1 VSLSAVALRYRGE
14 VFLGSASVDVDA
26 DRRVVCDHLRAH
38 ALGDGVPALRSSD
51 GRYAGHHDGIGALSP
66 RRTHMHSTI
75 ASYTLVRPRE
85 ILGSSPREIL
95 GSSQFG
101 RPAVQEVRVRP
112 PPDFENELE
121 EEQCR
126 EDLGELR
133 EQLRDVRTLLLENK
147 KSTMDKLERRRR
159 AAASGA

>member
-1 VSLSAVALRYRGE
+1 
-14 VFLGSASVDVDA
+14 
-26 DRRVVCDHLRAH
+26 
-38 ALGDGVPALRSSD
+38 
-51 GRYAGHHDGIGALSP
+51 
-66 RRTHMHSTI
+66 MHSTI
-75 ASYTLVRPRE
+75 ASYTLVR
-85 ILGSSPREIL
+85 PREIL